1 MSEPISRLRCISCGA
16 NYKTEQVRYRCDCG
30 DLLEVIHDLD
40 QIRSRY
46 PETAG
51 CANCRMPLSVRTSPG
66 TRRMSS
72 IAIFPVWH
80 LNSSVF
86 SLDNPCRAN

>member
-46 PETAG
+46 PDLKERFAQRLTDFSTPYVSG
-51 CANCRMPLSVRTSPG
+51 
-66 TRRMSS
+66 
-72 IAIFPVWH
+72 VWRYH
-80 LNSSVF
+80 ESVF
-86 SLDNPCRAN
+86 ET